1 MLFILL
7 IKYYSSEILSYVH
20 QYSQVIHIQVMEEGV
35 QWLMGFPLG
44 LKTNDNLNKVI
55 GYIVIQGILF
65 WEYCTIYFI
74 SIQEMLIQ
82 AIGLFG
88 MLGLTITL
96 ALISDL
102 IDVLT
107 LHLKLLYFMLSKI
120 YKIVL

>member
-82 AIGLFG
+82 VWVRVLGNWVVWDVGTHDYTRADFG
-88 MLGLTITL
+88 F
-96 ALISDL
+96 D
-102 IDVLT
+102 
-107 LHLKLLYFMLSKI
+107 
-120 YKIVL
+120 